1 MSAARMDYEF
11 AGWKANT
18 DAIND
23 HAARIDEMAARLD
36 SQARRLELH
45 SRLIGGLQQRV
56 GELEKAKDVA
66 ETHADLMEALDKPKP
81 MSWGERMRKEFS
93 HQRSEA
99 ALYGRPWQVDCS
111 AEIALIA
118 EAEAAMK
125 PEWRPMATAPR
136 DGRWVLLRRGS
147 EPRHFMVAR
156 AVLDRCWESA
166 TRFTNTD
173 QAEGWLPIPGEDA
186 P

>member
-66 ETHADLMEALDKPKP
+66 ETHADLMETLDKPDPK
-81 MSWGERMRKEFS
+81 SWGERMRTACAYMKKADDDWP
-93 HQRSEA
+93 H
-99 ALYGRPWQVDCS
+99 
-111 AEIALIA
+111 ALIA

-125 PEWRPMATAPR
+125 HEWRPMAAAPR
-136 DGRWVLLRRGS
+136 DGRWVLLRYNGDV
-147 EPRHFMVAR
+147 PRHFLVAR
-156 AVLDRCWESA
+156 AKLDRSWESA
-166 TRFTNTD
+166 HRFTNTD
-173 QAEGWLPIPGEDA
+173 QFDGWLPIPGEDA